1 MNKSILPVKYFKSY
15 NVIVNSYI
23 SGAWLSIM
31 YSGSRDQAMV
41 GLTSCYS
48 QGSMAG
54 DSIREV
60 TQVNQPASPNSS
72 QADTKDLAWSTSEQ
86 WAGYCPRPARGTMLN
101 LICSIL
107 PDEAG
112 PTSDQ
117 CGANVSAVGP
127 TFIRRVVS
135 SGMRCLQGGH
145 TPRLGGTEGG

>member
-1 MNKSILPVKYFKSY
+1 M
-15 NVIVNSYI
+15 IVNSNI

-41 GLTSCYS
+41 GLTSWYS

-86 WAGYCPRPARGTMLN
+86 
-101 LICSIL
+101 
-107 PDEAG
+107 
-112 PTSDQ
+112 
-117 CGANVSAVGP
+117 
-127 TFIRRVVS
+127 
-135 SGMRCLQGGH
+135 
-145 TPRLGGTEGG
+145 